1 MCGLLASDGEAGLR
15 RRNVIATI
23 LAHAQKAPVP
33 PSKRTE
39 IEIPPQLE
47 KLVMWCL
54 EKEPQRRP
62 SSAGD
67 IRRAISQFALADS
80 WTPGQAEKWW
90 KLHMPDKTVAG
101 VKIDLN
107 ERGLQANAH
116 QI

>member
-1 MCGLLASDGEAGLR
+1 LVFEEETF
-15 RRNVIATI
+15 IATI
-23 LAHAQKAPVP
+23 LAHAQKPPIP

-54 EKEPQRRP
+54 EKEPRDRP
-62 SSAGD
+62 SSAGE

-80 WTPGQAEKWW
+80 WTPEKAEKWW
-90 KLHMPDKTVAG
+90 KLHMPEKTVAG
-101 VKIDLN
+101 VEVDLK
-107 ERGLQANAH
+107 ERGLQANVQ